1 MSRAREPFHHLR
13 ETLREALRRED
24 EEIRPD
30 RRRGAPS
37 QPADDAPREGPEI
50 SDQPLG
56 VPAYATATM
65 EIEPRRDATG
75 LSTCRASG

>member
-30 RRRGAPS
+30 RRASAPS
-37 QPADDAPREGPEI
+37 QRQDDDGPREGPEVP
-50 SDQPLG
+50 DTPLG
-56 VPAYATATM
+56 VPVTDG
-65 EIEPRRDATG
+65 RDG
-75 LSTCRASG
+75 STELPGFPQTDPSQG